1 VNLCCCKNILEN
13 LVEYMGL
20 SIERNESGY
29 EGSLLRRDVVY
40 DFIDTAVHGAG
51 TAERLRA
58 VGALGKS
65 GDPRAVRPLV
75 DLLSDTDPEIRLSA
89 TTALGLLKS
98 GRPVDD
104 LLLRL
109 RDREEQMATREQAA
123 VALSSI
129 RSTGA
134 LRGLREFA
142 ADNGEEPALRAY
154 ADTLLKRIT
163 PW

>member
-1 VNLCCCKNILEN
+1 
-13 LVEYMGL
+13 MGL

-29 EGSLLRRDVVY
+29 EALPLRRDIVY
-40 DFIDTAVHGAG
+40 DFIDTAVNGAG
-51 TAERLRA
+51 SAERLRA
-58 VGALGKS
+58 VVALGKG
-65 GDPRAVRPLV
+65 GDPRAVRPLI
-75 DLLSDTDPEIRLSA
+75 DLLTDTDPEIRLSA

-109 RDREEQMATREQAA
+109 RDHDEQMTVREQAA
-123 VALSSI
+123 VSLSAI

-134 LRGLREFA
+134 LRGLRKFA
-142 ADNGEEPALRAY
+142 ADHDEDPALRAY
-154 ADTLLKRIT
+154 TENLIKGIT

>member
-1 VNLCCCKNILEN
+1 
-13 LVEYMGL
+13 MGL
-20 SIERNESGY
+20 SIERNG
-29 EGSLLRRDVVY
+29 GGWNAPSLHRYVVY
-40 DFIDTAVHGAG
+40 DFIDTAVSG
-51 TAERLRA
+51 TVPAERLRA

-65 GDPRAVRPLV
+65 GDPRAVGPLV
-75 DLLSDTDPEIRLSA
+75 DLLCDSDPEIRLAA
-89 TTALGLLKS
+89 TRALGQLKS

-109 RDREEQMATREQAA
+109 RDQREQMATRRQAA
-123 VALSSI
+123 AALSAI

-142 ADNGEEPALRAY
+142 ADENEDPDLRAY
-154 ADTLLKRIT
+154 TDHLLKGII